1 MIGGI
6 LGILMPFRGKLKRI
20 AFARHEYRYYKAW
33 HSHRIDVYNTVD
45 CMFNVCSSIIDKIC
59 LSLCSLY
66 CLLSIVVSVE
76 KCVVE
81 NC

>member
-45 CMFNVCSSIIDKIC
+45 CMYVVLLLTRSAF
-59 LSLCSLY
+59 LSV
-66 CLLSIVVSVE
+66 LSIVYCLFLSIVY
-76 KCVVE
+76 C
-81 NC
+81 CLC